1 MKLLTKR
8 FGFRV
13 LMVLAV
19 MLCARSVSAE
29 NKFYIEPFTISSYDV
44 VNVPVMLENTGI
56 TPTGFQFDVVLPA
69 ELEFAGEPTANP
81 ARLTNVHTL
90 LFNKNNG
97 RVLSYSSDRQTI
109 NGTEGELLTLPVKVK
124 TGMLTENMD
133 VEIGIVDAILTTALG
148 EQTVRPEDTET
159 TVTLQAFTATGYSPA
174 AEVVAMPGSPATIE
188 FALRNNCNVLGMQ
201 VDFVLPEGFTA
212 DASGLNLGTRCT
224 AGIAKSVTANEGSV
238 YTVQLY
244 SAIDNNMLT
253 GNDGVVFT
261 LAVNVPE
268 DMEADAATVTVKNL
282 DVSYAAGKS
291 ITGEPF
297 DVQIVNGMKVAA
309 AANAEIEALEQEL
322 AKVLQQIDEECAD
335 VAEDYTGSEV
345 YQQITA
351 LRTAVDNAFEDGT
364 LKDNYDE
371 IMKPV
376 DDIRTAI
383 STLLTDAQAAEAQ
396 FKENQRVA
404 ANQAAFEAAMAE
416 ADKLQKALDAAKE
429 EIAKDYPGIDVTT
442 EIEAAQAAVNAQVDN
457 INKALE
463 AVENEGTFEYTVDAT
478 DTDAAIAAAKKAAAD
493 EAKRQADNKAAYE
506 AAVDA
511 IDALETKLDEAI
523 AKIASDY
530 PSANVSLD
538 VMQAQKAIDK
548 ARTDAEAALEAVEEE
563 GTYDYTPDTKAIE
576 DMIAAILEKAE
587 QSGIDIITVD
597 NLPADAKLYN
607 LQGIQ
612 VSRPAAGTIVIVRM
626 ADGNVSKAV
635 VR

>member
-1 MKLLTKR
+1 
-8 FGFRV
+8 
-13 LMVLAV
+13 MVLAV

-44 VNVPVMLENTGI
+44 VTVPVMLENTGI
-56 TPTGFQFDVVLPA
+56 NPTGFQFDVVLPA

-109 NGTEGELLTLPVKVK
+109 NGTEGELLTVPVKVK
-124 TGMLTENMD
+124 TGMLTENTE
-133 VEIGIVDAILTTALG
+133 VKIGIVDATLTTALG
-148 EQTVRPEDTET
+148 EQTVRPEDTEA

-174 AEVVAMPGSPATIE
+174 AEVVAMPGSTATIE

-212 DASGLNLGTRCT
+212 DASGLTLGTRCT
-224 AGIAKSVTANEGSV
+224 AGIAKSVSVNEGNV

-297 DVQIVNGMKVAA
+297 EVQIVNGMKVAA

-322 AKVLQQIDEECAD
+322 TKVLQQIAEECAD

-383 STLLTDAQAAEAQ
+383 STLLTDAQAAEKQ
-396 FKENQRVA
+396 FKENERVA

-416 ADKLQKALDAAKE
+416 ADKLQEAVDAAKE

-523 AKIASDY
+523 AKIAADY

-587 QSGIDIITVD
+587 QSGIEIITVD

>member
-1 MKLLTKR
+1 
-8 FGFRV
+8 
-13 LMVLAV
+13 MVLAV

-56 TPTGFQFDVVLPA
+56 NPTGFQFDVVLPA

-109 NGTEGELLTLPVKVK
+109 NGIEGELLTVPVKVK
-124 TGMLTENMD
+124 TGMLTENTE
-133 VEIGIVDAILTTALG
+133 VKIGIVDAILTTALG
-148 EQTVRPEDTET
+148 EQTVRPEDTEAN
-159 TVTLQAFTATGYSPA
+159 VTLQAFTATGYSPA

-212 DASGLNLGTRCT
+212 DASGLTLGTRCT
-224 AGIAKSVTANEGSV
+224 AGIAKSVSVNEGNV

-345 YQQITA
+345 YQQIAA

-416 ADKLQKALDAAKE
+416 ADKLQEAVDAAKE

-523 AKIASDY
+523 AKIAADY

-587 QSGIDIITVD
+587 QSGIEIITVD

>member
-56 TPTGFQFDVVLPA
+56 NPTGFQFDVVLPA

-109 NGTEGELLTLPVKVK
+109 NGTEGELLTVPVKVK
-124 TGMLTENMD
+124 TGMLTENTE
-133 VEIGIVDAILTTALG
+133 VKIGIVDATLTTALG
-148 EQTVRPEDTET
+148 EQTVRPEDTEA

-224 AGIAKSVTANEGSV
+224 AGIAKSVTANEGNV

-291 ITGEPF
+291 ITSEPF

-345 YQQITA
+345 SQQITA

-416 ADKLQKALDAAKE
+416 AEKLQEAVDAAKE

-478 DTDAAIAAAKKAAAD
+478 ATDAAIAAAKKAAAD

-587 QSGIDIITVD
+587 QSGIEIITVD

>member
-1 MKLLTKR
+1 
-8 FGFRV
+8 
-13 LMVLAV
+13 MVLAV

-56 TPTGFQFDVVLPA
+56 NPTGFQFDVVLPA

-109 NGTEGELLTLPVKVK
+109 NGTEGELLTVPVKVK
-124 TGMLTENMD
+124 TGMLTENTE
-133 VEIGIVDAILTTALG
+133 VKIGIVDATLTTALG
-148 EQTVRPEDTET
+148 EQTVRPEDTEA

-212 DASGLNLGTRCT
+212 DASGLSLGTRCT
-224 AGIAKSVTANEGSV
+224 AGIAKSVTANEGNV

-297 DVQIVNGMKVAA
+297 EVQIVNGMKVAA
-309 AANAEIEALEQEL
+309 AANTEIEALEQEL
-322 AKVLQQIDEECAD
+322 TKVLQQIGEECAD

-345 YQQITA
+345 YQQIAA
-351 LRTAVDNAFEDGT
+351 LRTAVENAFEDGT

-376 DDIRTAI
+376 DDIKTAI

-416 ADKLQKALDAAKE
+416 ADKLQEALDAAKA
-429 EIAKDYPGIDVTT
+429 EIAKDYPGVDVTT

-478 DTDAAIAAAKKAAAD
+478 ATDAAIAAAKKAAAD
-493 EAKRQADNKAAYE
+493 EAKRQADNKAAYD

-523 AKIASDY
+523 AKIAAEY

-563 GTYDYTPDTKAIE
+563 GTFDYTPDTKAIE

-587 QSGIDIITVD
+587 QSGIDIVTVD

>member
-1 MKLLTKR
+1 
-8 FGFRV
+8 
-13 LMVLAV
+13 MVLAV

-56 TPTGFQFDVVLPA
+56 NPTGFQFDVVLPA

-109 NGTEGELLTLPVKVK
+109 NGTDGELLTVPVKVK
-124 TGMLTENMD
+124 TGMLTENTE
-133 VEIGIVDAILTTALG
+133 VKIGIVDATLTTALG
-148 EQTVRPEDTET
+148 EQTVRPEDTEA

-212 DASGLNLGTRCT
+212 DASGLTLGTRCT
-224 AGIAKSVTANEGSV
+224 AGIAKSVSVNEGNV

-297 DVQIVNGMKVAA
+297 EVQIVNGMKVAA

-322 AKVLQQIDEECAD
+322 TKVLQQIAEECAD

-351 LRTAVDNAFEDGT
+351 LRTAVDNAFENGT

-396 FKENQRVA
+396 FKENERVA

-416 ADKLQKALDAAKE
+416 ADKLQEAVDAAKE

-478 DTDAAIAAAKKAAAD
+478 DTEAAIAAAKKAAAD

-506 AAVDA
+506 ATVDA

-548 ARTDAEAALEAVEEE
+548 ARADAEAALEAVEEE

-587 QSGIDIITVD
+587 QSGIEIITVD
-597 NLPADAKLYN
+597 NLPADAQLYN
-607 LQGIQ
+607 LQGMQI
-612 VSRPAAGTIVIVRM
+612 SRPAAGTIVIVRM

>member
-1 MKLLTKR
+1 
-8 FGFRV
+8 
-13 LMVLAV
+13 MVLAV

-56 TPTGFQFDVVLPA
+56 NPTGFQFDVVLPA

-124 TGMLTENMD
+124 TGMLTENTE
-133 VEIGIVDAILTTALG
+133 VKIGIVDAILTTALG
-148 EQTVRPEDTET
+148 EQTVRPEDAET

-212 DASGLNLGTRCT
+212 DASGLTLGTRCT
-224 AGIAKSVTANEGSV
+224 AGIAKSVSVNEGNV

-297 DVQIVNGMKVAA
+297 EVQIVNGMKVAA

-322 AKVLQQIDEECAD
+322 TKVLQQIAEECAD

-396 FKENQRVA
+396 FKENERVA

-416 ADKLQKALDAAKE
+416 ADKLQEAVDAAKE

-506 AAVDA
+506 ATVDA

-548 ARTDAEAALEAVEEE
+548 ARADAEAALEAVEEE

-587 QSGIDIITVD
+587 QSGIEIITVD
-597 NLPADAKLYN
+597 NLPADAQLYN
-607 LQGIQ
+607 LQGMQI
-612 VSRPAAGTIVIVRM
+612 SRPAAGTIVIVRM

>member
-1 MKLLTKR
+1 
-8 FGFRV
+8 
-13 LMVLAV
+13 MVLAV

-56 TPTGFQFDVVLPA
+56 NPTGFQFDVVLPA

-109 NGTEGELLTLPVKVK
+109 NGTEGELLTVPVKVK
-124 TGMLTENMD
+124 TGMLTENTE
-133 VEIGIVDAILTTALG
+133 VKIGIVDATLTTALG
-148 EQTVRPEDTET
+148 EQTVRPEDTEA

-212 DASGLNLGTRCT
+212 DASGLTLGTRCT
-224 AGIAKSVTANEGSV
+224 AGIAKSVSVNEGNV

-297 DVQIVNGMKVAA
+297 EVQIVNGMKVAA

-322 AKVLQQIDEECAD
+322 TKVLQQIAEECAD

-383 STLLTDAQAAEAQ
+383 STLLTDAQAAEKQ
-396 FKENQRVA
+396 FKENERVA

-416 ADKLQKALDAAKE
+416 ADKLQEAVDAAKE

-506 AAVDA
+506 ATVDA

-548 ARTDAEAALEAVEEE
+548 ARADAEAALEAVEEE

-587 QSGIDIITVD
+587 QSGIEIITVD
-597 NLPADAKLYN
+597 NLPADVKLYN

>member
-1 MKLLTKR
+1 
-8 FGFRV
+8 
-13 LMVLAV
+13 MVLAV

-56 TPTGFQFDVVLPA
+56 NPTGFQFDVVLPA

-109 NGTEGELLTLPVKVK
+109 NGTEGELLTVPVKVK
-124 TGMLTENMD
+124 TGMLTENTE
-133 VEIGIVDAILTTALG
+133 VKIGIVDAALTTALG
-148 EQTVRPEDTET
+148 EQTVRPEDTEA

-174 AEVVAMPGSPATIE
+174 AEVVAVPGSAAVIE
-188 FALRNNCNVLGMQ
+188 FALSNNCNVLGMQ

-212 DASGLNLGTRCT
+212 DASGLTLGTRCT
-224 AGIAKSVTANEGSV
+224 AGIAKSVSVNEGNV

-268 DMEADAATVTVKNL
+268 DMEADASTVTVKNL

-297 DVQIVNGMKVAA
+297 EVQIVNGMKVAA

-322 AKVLQQIDEECAD
+322 TKVLQQIAEECAD

-396 FKENQRVA
+396 FKENERVG

-416 ADKLQKALDAAKE
+416 ADKLQEAVDAAKE

-506 AAVDA
+506 ATVDA

-548 ARTDAEAALEAVEEE
+548 ARADAEAALEAVEEE

-587 QSGIDIITVD
+587 QSGIEIITVD

>member
-1 MKLLTKR
+1 
-8 FGFRV
+8 
-13 LMVLAV
+13 MVLAV

-56 TPTGFQFDVVLPA
+56 NPTGFQFDVVLPA

-109 NGTEGELLTLPVKVK
+109 NGTEGELLTVPVKVK
-124 TGMLTENMD
+124 TGMLTENTE
-133 VEIGIVDAILTTALG
+133 VKIGIVDAALTTALG
-148 EQTVRPEDTET
+148 EQTVRPEDTEA

-174 AEVVAMPGSPATIE
+174 AEVVAVPGSAAVIE
-188 FALRNNCNVLGMQ
+188 FALSNNCNVLGMQ

-212 DASGLNLGTRCT
+212 DASGLTLGTRCT
-224 AGIAKSVTANEGSV
+224 AGIAKSVTANAGNV
-238 YTVQLY
+238 YTVQLF

-297 DVQIVNGMKVAA
+297 EVQIVNGMKVAA
-309 AANAEIEALEQEL
+309 AANTEIEALEQEL
-322 AKVLQQIDEECAD
+322 TKVLQQIAEECAD

-383 STLLTDAQAAEAQ
+383 STLLTDAQEAEKQ
-396 FKENQRVA
+396 FKENERVA

-416 ADKLQKALDAAKE
+416 ADKLQEAVDAAKE

-506 AAVDA
+506 ATVDA

-548 ARTDAEAALEAVEEE
+548 ARADAEAALEAVEEE

-587 QSGIDIITVD
+587 QSGIEIITVD

>member
-56 TPTGFQFDVVLPA
+56 NPTGFQFDVVLPA

-109 NGTEGELLTLPVKVK
+109 NGTEGELLTVPVKVK
-124 TGMLTENMD
+124 TGMLTENTE
-133 VEIGIVDAILTTALG
+133 VKIGIVDATLTTALG
-148 EQTVRPEDTET
+148 EQTVRPEDTEA
-159 TVTLQAFTATGYSPA
+159 TVTLQAFTAVGYSPA
-174 AEVVAMPGSPATIE
+174 AEVVALPGSPATIE

-224 AGIAKSVTANEGSV
+224 AGISKSVTANEGNV

-322 AKVLQQIDEECAD
+322 TKVLQQIGEECAD

-345 YQQITA
+345 YQQIAA
-351 LRTAVDNAFEDGT
+351 LRTAVENAFEDGT

-376 DDIRTAI
+376 DDIKTAI

-396 FKENQRVA
+396 FKENERVA

-416 ADKLQKALDAAKE
+416 ADKLQEALDAAKA
-429 EIAKDYPGIDVTT
+429 EIAKDYPGVDVIT

-478 DTDAAIAAAKKAAAD
+478 ATDAAIAAAKKAAAD

-506 AAVDA
+506 ATVDA

-548 ARTDAEAALEAVEEE
+548 ARADAEAALEAVEEE

-587 QSGIDIITVD
+587 QSGIEIITVD

>member
-1 MKLLTKR
+1 
-8 FGFRV
+8 
-13 LMVLAV
+13 MVLAV

-56 TPTGFQFDVVLPA
+56 NPTGFQFDVVLPA

-109 NGTEGELLTLPVKVK
+109 NGIEGELLTVPVKVK
-124 TGMLTENMD
+124 TGMLTENTE
-133 VEIGIVDAILTTALG
+133 VKIGIVDATLTTALG
-148 EQTVRPEDTET
+148 EQTVRPEDTEA

-212 DASGLNLGTRCT
+212 DASGLTLGTRCT
-224 AGIAKSVTANEGSV
+224 AGIAKSVSVNEGNV

-297 DVQIVNGMKVAA
+297 EVQIVNGMKVAA

-322 AKVLQQIDEECAD
+322 TKVLQQIAEECAD

-351 LRTAVDNAFEDGT
+351 LRTAVDNAFENGT

-383 STLLTDAQAAEAQ
+383 STLLTDAQAAEKQ
-396 FKENQRVA
+396 FKENERVA

-416 ADKLQKALDAAKE
+416 ADKLQEAVDAAKE

-506 AAVDA
+506 ATVDA

-548 ARTDAEAALEAVEEE
+548 ARADAEAALEAVEEE

-587 QSGIDIITVD
+587 QSGIEIITVD
-597 NLPADAKLYN
+597 NLPADAQLYN
-607 LQGIQ
+607 LQGMQI
-612 VSRPAAGTIVIVRM
+612 SRPAAGTIVIVRM

>member
-56 TPTGFQFDVVLPA
+56 NPTGFQFDVVLPA

-109 NGTEGELLTLPVKVK
+109 NGTEGELLTVPVKVK
-124 TGMLTENMD
+124 TGMLTENTE
-133 VEIGIVDAILTTALG
+133 VKIGIVDATLTTALG
-148 EQTVRPEDTET
+148 EQTVRPEDTEA

-212 DASGLNLGTRCT
+212 DASGLTLGTRCT
-224 AGIAKSVTANEGSV
+224 AGIAKSVSVNEGNV

-297 DVQIVNGMKVAA
+297 EVQIVNGMKVAA
-309 AANAEIEALEQEL
+309 AANAEVEALEQEL
-322 AKVLQQIDEECAD
+322 TKVLQQIAEECAD

-351 LRTAVDNAFEDGT
+351 LRTAVDNAFENGT

-396 FKENQRVA
+396 FKENERVA

-416 ADKLQKALDAAKE
+416 ADKLQEALDAAKE

-506 AAVDA
+506 ATVDA

-548 ARTDAEAALEAVEEE
+548 ARADAEAALDAVEEE

-587 QSGIDIITVD
+587 QSGIEIITVD

-612 VSRPAAGTIVIVRM
+612 VSRPAVGTIVIVRM
-626 ADGNVSKAV
+626 ADGNVCKAV

>member
-1 MKLLTKR
+1 
-8 FGFRV
+8 
-13 LMVLAV
+13 MVLAV

-56 TPTGFQFDVVLPA
+56 NPTGFQFDVVLPA

-109 NGTEGELLTLPVKVK
+109 NGTEGELLTVPVKVK
-124 TGMLTENMD
+124 TGMLTENTE
-133 VEIGIVDAILTTALG
+133 VKIGIVDATLTTALG
-148 EQTVRPEDTET
+148 EQTVRPEDTEA

-212 DASGLNLGTRCT
+212 DASGLTLGTRCT
-224 AGIAKSVTANEGSV
+224 AGIAKSVSVNEGNV

-297 DVQIVNGMKVAA
+297 EVQIVNGMKVAA

-322 AKVLQQIDEECAD
+322 TKVLQQIAEECAD

-351 LRTAVDNAFEDGT
+351 LRTAVDNAFENGT

-396 FKENQRVA
+396 FKENERVA

-416 ADKLQKALDAAKE
+416 ADKLQEALDAAKE

-478 DTDAAIAAAKKAAAD
+478 DTEAAIAAAKKAAAD

-548 ARTDAEAALEAVEEE
+548 ARADAEAALEAVEEE

-587 QSGIDIITVD
+587 QSGIEIITVD
-597 NLPADAKLYN
+597 NLPADAQLYN
-607 LQGIQ
+607 LQGMQI
-612 VSRPAAGTIVIVRM
+612 SRPAAGTIVIVRM

>member
-1 MKLLTKR
+1 
-8 FGFRV
+8 
-13 LMVLAV
+13 MVLAV

-56 TPTGFQFDVVLPA
+56 NPTGFQFDVVLPA

-109 NGTEGELLTLPVKVK
+109 NGTEGELLTVPVKVK
-124 TGMLTENMD
+124 TGMLTENTE
-133 VEIGIVDAILTTALG
+133 VKIGIVDAILTTALG

-224 AGIAKSVTANEGSV
+224 AGIAKSVTANEGNV

-291 ITGEPF
+291 ITSEPF

-416 ADKLQKALDAAKE
+416 ADKLQEAVDAAKE

-548 ARTDAEAALEAVEEE
+548 ARADAEAALEAVEEE

-587 QSGIDIITVD
+587 QSGIEIITVD

>member
-1 MKLLTKR
+1 
-8 FGFRV
+8 
-13 LMVLAV
+13 MVLAV

-56 TPTGFQFDVVLPA
+56 NPTGFQFDVVLPA

-109 NGTEGELLTLPVKVK
+109 NGTEGELLTVPVKVK
-124 TGMLTENMD
+124 TGMLTENTE
-133 VEIGIVDAILTTALG
+133 VKIGIVDATLTTALG
-148 EQTVRPEDTET
+148 EQTVRPEDTEA

-212 DASGLNLGTRCT
+212 DASGLTLGTRCT
-224 AGIAKSVTANEGSV
+224 AGIAKSVSVNEGNV

-297 DVQIVNGMKVAA
+297 EVQIVNGMKVAA

-322 AKVLQQIDEECAD
+322 TKVLQQIAEECAD

-383 STLLTDAQAAEAQ
+383 STLLTDAQAAEKQ
-396 FKENQRVA
+396 FKENERVA

-416 ADKLQKALDAAKE
+416 ADKLQEAVDAAKE

-506 AAVDA
+506 ATVDA

-587 QSGIDIITVD
+587 QSGIEIITVD

-612 VSRPAAGTIVIVRM
+612 VSRPAAGSIVIVRM

>member
-1 MKLLTKR
+1 
-8 FGFRV
+8 
-13 LMVLAV
+13 MVLAV

-56 TPTGFQFDVVLPA
+56 NPTGFQFDVVLPA

-109 NGTEGELLTLPVKVK
+109 NGIEGELLTVPVKVK
-124 TGMLTENMD
+124 TGMLTENTE
-133 VEIGIVDAILTTALG
+133 VKIGIVDAILTTALG
-148 EQTVRPEDTET
+148 EQTVRPEDTEA

-224 AGIAKSVTANEGSV
+224 AGIAKSVTANEGNV

-322 AKVLQQIDEECAD
+322 AKVLQQIAEECAD

-383 STLLTDAQAAEAQ
+383 STLLTDAQAAEKQ
-396 FKENQRVA
+396 FKENERVA

-416 ADKLQKALDAAKE
+416 ADKLQEAVDAAKE

-523 AKIASDY
+523 AKIAADY

-587 QSGIDIITVD
+587 QSGIEIITVD
-597 NLPADAKLYN
+597 NLPADAQLYN
-607 LQGIQ
+607 LQGMQI
-612 VSRPAAGTIVIVRM
+612 SRPAAGTIVIVRM

>member
-56 TPTGFQFDVVLPA
+56 NPTGFQFDVVLPA

-109 NGTEGELLTLPVKVK
+109 NGTEGELLTVPVKVK
-124 TGMLTENMD
+124 TGMLTENTE
-133 VEIGIVDAILTTALG
+133 VKIGIVDATLTTALG
-148 EQTVRPEDTET
+148 EQTVRPEDTEA

-212 DASGLNLGTRCT
+212 DASGLTLGTRCT
-224 AGIAKSVTANEGSV
+224 AGIAKSVSVNEGNV

-291 ITGEPF
+291 IPGEPF
-297 DVQIVNGMKVAA
+297 EVQIVNGMKVAA

-322 AKVLQQIDEECAD
+322 TKVLQQIAEECAD

-351 LRTAVDNAFEDGT
+351 LRTAVDNAFENGT

-396 FKENQRVA
+396 FKENERVA

-416 ADKLQKALDAAKE
+416 ADKLQEAVDAAKE

-506 AAVDA
+506 ATVDA

-548 ARTDAEAALEAVEEE
+548 ARADAEAALEAVEEE

-587 QSGIDIITVD
+587 QSGIEIITVD
-597 NLPADAKLYN
+597 NLPADAQLYN
-607 LQGIQ
+607 LQGMQI
-612 VSRPAAGTIVIVRM
+612 SRPAAGTIVIVRM

>member
-1 MKLLTKR
+1 
-8 FGFRV
+8 
-13 LMVLAV
+13 MVLAV

-56 TPTGFQFDVVLPA
+56 NPTGFQFDVVLPA

-124 TGMLTENMD
+124 TGMLTENTE
-133 VEIGIVDAILTTALG
+133 VKIGIVDAILTTALG
-148 EQTVRPEDTET
+148 EQTVRPEDTEA

-224 AGIAKSVTANEGSV
+224 AGIAKSVTANEGNV

-416 ADKLQKALDAAKE
+416 ADKLQEALDAAKE

-493 EAKRQADNKAAYE
+493 EAKRKADNKAAYE

-576 DMIAAILEKAE
+576 DMIAAIMEKAE
-587 QSGIDIITVD
+587 QSGIEIITVD

>member
-1 MKLLTKR
+1 
-8 FGFRV
+8 
-13 LMVLAV
+13 MVLAV

-56 TPTGFQFDVVLPA
+56 NPTGFQFDVVLPA

-109 NGTEGELLTLPVKVK
+109 NGTEGELLTVPVKVK
-124 TGMLTENMD
+124 TGMLTENTE
-133 VEIGIVDAILTTALG
+133 VKIGIVDATLTTALG
-148 EQTVRPEDTET
+148 EQTVRPEDTEA

-212 DASGLNLGTRCT
+212 DASGLTLGTRCT
-224 AGIAKSVTANEGSV
+224 AGIAKSVSVNEGNV

-297 DVQIVNGMKVAA
+297 EVQIVNGMKVAA

-322 AKVLQQIDEECAD
+322 TKVLQQIAEECAD

-351 LRTAVDNAFEDGT
+351 LRTAVDNAFENGT

-396 FKENQRVA
+396 FKENERVA

-416 ADKLQKALDAAKE
+416 ADKLQEAVDAAKE

-506 AAVDA
+506 ATVDA

-548 ARTDAEAALEAVEEE
+548 ARADAEAALEAVEEE

-587 QSGIDIITVD
+587 QSGIEIITVD
-597 NLPADAKLYN
+597 NLAADAKLYN

>member
-56 TPTGFQFDVVLPA
+56 NPTGFQFDVVLPA

-109 NGTEGELLTLPVKVK
+109 NGTEGELLTVPVKVK
-124 TGMLTENMD
+124 TGMLTENTE
-133 VEIGIVDAILTTALG
+133 VKIGIVDATLTTALG
-148 EQTVRPEDTET
+148 EQTVRPEDTEA

-212 DASGLNLGTRCT
+212 DASGLTLGTRCT
-224 AGIAKSVTANEGSV
+224 AGIAKSVSVNEGNV

-297 DVQIVNGMKVAA
+297 EVQIVNGMKVAA

-322 AKVLQQIDEECAD
+322 TKVLQQIAEECAD

-351 LRTAVDNAFEDGT
+351 LRTAVDNAFENGT

-396 FKENQRVA
+396 FKENERVA

-416 ADKLQKALDAAKE
+416 ADKLQEAVDAAKE

-478 DTDAAIAAAKKAAAD
+478 DTEAAIAAAKKAAAD

-548 ARTDAEAALEAVEEE
+548 ARADAEAALEAVEEE

-587 QSGIDIITVD
+587 QSGIEIITVD
-597 NLPADAKLYN
+597 NLPADAQLYN
-607 LQGIQ
+607 LQGMQI
-612 VSRPAAGTIVIVRM
+612 SRPAAGTIVIVRM

>member
-1 MKLLTKR
+1 
-8 FGFRV
+8 
-13 LMVLAV
+13 MVLAV

-56 TPTGFQFDVVLPA
+56 NPTGFQFDVVLPA

-109 NGTEGELLTLPVKVK
+109 NGTEGELLTVPVKVK
-124 TGMLTENMD
+124 TGMLTENTE
-133 VEIGIVDAILTTALG
+133 VKIGIVDATLTTALG
-148 EQTVRPEDTET
+148 EQTVRPEDTEA

-212 DASGLNLGTRCT
+212 DASGLTLGTRCT
-224 AGIAKSVTANEGSV
+224 AGIAKSVSVNEGNV

-297 DVQIVNGMKVAA
+297 EVQIVNGMKVAA
-309 AANAEIEALEQEL
+309 AANAEIETLEQEL
-322 AKVLQQIDEECAD
+322 TKVLQQIAEECAD

-351 LRTAVDNAFEDGT
+351 LRTAVDNAFENGT

-396 FKENQRVA
+396 FKENERVA

-416 ADKLQKALDAAKE
+416 ADKLQEAVDAAKE

-506 AAVDA
+506 ATVDA

-548 ARTDAEAALEAVEEE
+548 ARADAEAALEAVEEE

-587 QSGIDIITVD
+587 QSGIEIITVD
-597 NLPADAKLYN
+597 NLPADAQLYN
-607 LQGIQ
+607 LQGMQ

>member
-1 MKLLTKR
+1 
-8 FGFRV
+8 
-13 LMVLAV
+13 MVLAV

-56 TPTGFQFDVVLPA
+56 NPTGFQFDVVLPA
-69 ELEFAGEPTANP
+69 ELECAGEPTANP

-109 NGTEGELLTLPVKVK
+109 NGTEGELLTVPVKVK
-124 TGMLTENMD
+124 TGMLTENTE
-133 VEIGIVDAILTTALG
+133 VKIGIVDATLTTALG
-148 EQTVRPEDTET
+148 EQTVRPEDTEA

-212 DASGLNLGTRCT
+212 DASGLTLGTRCT
-224 AGIAKSVTANEGSV
+224 AGIAKSVSVNEGNV

-297 DVQIVNGMKVAA
+297 EVQIVNGMKVAA

-322 AKVLQQIDEECAD
+322 TKVLQQIAEECAD

-351 LRTAVDNAFEDGT
+351 LRTAVDNAFENGT

-416 ADKLQKALDAAKE
+416 ADKLQEAVDAAKE
-429 EIAKDYPGIDVTT
+429 EIAEDYPGIDVTT

-478 DTDAAIAAAKKAAAD
+478 ATDAAIAAAKKAAAD

-523 AKIASDY
+523 AKIAAEY

-563 GTYDYTPDTKAIE
+563 GTFDYTPDTKAIE

-587 QSGIDIITVD
+587 QSGIDIVTVD

>member
-1 MKLLTKR
+1 
-8 FGFRV
+8 
-13 LMVLAV
+13 MVLAV

-56 TPTGFQFDVVLPA
+56 NPTGFQFDVVLPA

-109 NGTEGELLTLPVKVK
+109 NGIEGELLTVPVKVK
-124 TGMLTENMD
+124 TGMLTENTE
-133 VEIGIVDAILTTALG
+133 VKIGIVDAILTTALG
-148 EQTVRPEDTET
+148 EQTVRPEDTEA

-224 AGIAKSVTANEGSV
+224 AGIAKSVTANEGNV

-297 DVQIVNGMKVAA
+297 DVQIVNGMKVVA

-322 AKVLQQIDEECAD
+322 AKVLQQIAEECAD

-383 STLLTDAQAAEAQ
+383 STLLTDAQAAEKQ
-396 FKENQRVA
+396 FKENERVA

-416 ADKLQKALDAAKE
+416 ADKLQEAVDAAKE

-523 AKIASDY
+523 AKIAADY

-587 QSGIDIITVD
+587 QSGIEIITVD
-597 NLPADAKLYN
+597 NLPADAQLYN
-607 LQGIQ
+607 LQGMQI
-612 VSRPAAGTIVIVRM
+612 SRPAAGTIVIVRM